1 MPVVLQRY
9 ATPLIVGLFVI
20 SLVSG
25 VALFFHFGQGAFHG
39 MHEWLS
45 MVLILPFVLHLW
57 RNWRPMTAYFSKPAF
72 GVSLALCGVAALA
85 FVFASGGAA
94 GRRGPPQLALARAL
108 VHATPAQLAPALGA
122 SPESLVAALRAHGF
136 AAAALDAPIADL
148 AASSGQ
154 DEGALY
160 AALASAAAP

>member
-1 MPVVLQRY
+1 MPVSLQRY
-9 ATPLIVGLFVI
+9 ATPMIVGLFVV

-45 MVLILPFVLHLW
+45 MVLIAPFILHLW

-72 GVSLALCGVAALA
+72 GVSLVLRGAAALA
-85 FVFASGGAA
+85 FVFASGGAV
-94 GRRGPPQLALARAL
+94 GRRGPPQLALAV

-122 SPESLVAALRAHGF
+122 SPESLVAALKAHGF
-136 AAAALDAPIADL
+136 AAAALDAPSAEL
-148 AASSGQ
+148 VASSGQ

-160 AALASAAAP
+160 AALTSAAAP